1 MREALGAADL
11 TSEAVRGTHF
21 GGPIGPGEPPG
32 SRLAGVAIAAWLQD
46 RSPLAPPAG

>member
-1 MREALGAADL
+1 MREGLGAADL

-46 RSPLAPPAG
+46 RFPLAPPAG